1 MTSVNRILAATRA
14 GTHSFLRRRTAM
26 FFTFGFP
33 LILVGIFGVVVQ
45 TNPTGG
51 GLFGNPVGYYVPA
64 YLAVVV
70 IFTPLSRVGSTIAR
84 YRDQN
89 RFEKLATTPLGKTE
103 WLLAEAIVN
112 VGIILVSSALLLIFL
127 FIFTDATIELSPLLV
142 PFIVGGVVVF
152 VGVGA
157 LIGRIATSQDGVIAA
172 SNAVALPLVF
182 LSDTFVSPTMLPGW
196 AQVVIELSPLTYFAR
211 GVRNVTYLQEPA
223 GIELLVLLGL
233 AVGFF
238 VLGALAVPQRRRK
251 GRALL

>member
-1 MTSVNRILAATRA
+1 MTRSNRVLAATRA
-14 GTHSFLRRRTAM
+14 ATYSFLRRRTAM

-51 GLFGNPVGYYVPA
+51 GLFGNPVGHYVPG

-89 RFEKLATTPLGKTE
+89 RFEKMATTPLGKTE
-103 WLLAEAIVN
+103 WLLAETIVN
-112 VGIILVSSALLLIFL
+112 TGIILVSSGLILLFL
-127 FIFTDATIELSPLLV
+127 FIFTDATIHLSPLLV
-142 PFIVGGVVVF
+142 PFIVAGVVVF
-152 VGVGA
+152 VGIGA
-157 LIGRIATSQDGVIAA
+157 LIGRVAKSQDGVIAA
-172 SNAVALPLVF
+172 SNAVALPVVF
-182 LSDTFVSPTMLPGW
+182 LSDTFVSPSMLPGW
-196 AQVVIELSPLTYFAR
+196 AQVAIELSPLTYFAR

-223 GIELLVLLGL
+223 ATEFLVLFGL

-238 VLGALAVPQRRRK
+238 ALGALVVPQRE
-251 GRALL
+251 